1 VVRANNARNTL
12 ATTSIHA
19 TGDICLLSF
28 GISINLVSPEI
39 DLIFA
44 VM

>member
-1 VVRANNARNTL
+1 VVRANNASNTL

-19 TGDICLLSF
+19 TGDICLLSS
-28 GISINLVSPEI
+28 GIINLVSPEI
-39 DLIFA
+39 DLIFV